1 MIFKIS
7 EFHNVFSLNQKFILK
22 NFNGYG
28 RYTFGWRTSKPQL
41 KTNINFCLCILVY
54 RDVLIGN
61 LE

>member
-1 MIFKIS
+1 MVFKIS
-7 EFHNVFSLNQKFILK
+7 EIHNVLSQNHKFILK

-28 RYTFGWRTSKPQL
+28 RYTFRWRTSKPQL
-41 KTNINFCLCILVY
+41 TNNINFYLCILVY